1 MVLDYNVDFSLKIGK
16 LIYFFAAFGQHVRFG
31 PCIFYKI
38 FINIFSTFGYNHCV
52 KKNQQPEYIHT

>member
-1 MVLDYNVDFSLKIGK
+1 MWCYNVNFSLKIGK
-16 LIYFFAAFGQHVRFG
+16 LVYFLLRLDNVYVLVHVF
-31 PCIFYKI
+31 FYKI